1 MEGSSTSM
9 GGWNTTLP
17 NNIPIKAQKSQEVAN
32 SLEKLIIVKEIF
44 QDISK

>member
-1 MEGSSTSM
+1 M

-17 NNIPIKAQKSQEVAN
+17 NTTPIKTQKSQEVTN

>member
-1 MEGSSTSM
+1 M

-17 NNIPIKAQKSQEVAN
+17 NTTPIKAQKSQEVAN